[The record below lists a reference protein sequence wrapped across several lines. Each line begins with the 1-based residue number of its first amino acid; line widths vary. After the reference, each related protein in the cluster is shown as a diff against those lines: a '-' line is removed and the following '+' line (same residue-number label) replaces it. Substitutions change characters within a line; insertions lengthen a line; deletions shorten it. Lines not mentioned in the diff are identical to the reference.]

1 MTRFQV
7 FTSVMRF
14 AEIETRF
21 LDFVMSLSSRNDI
34 LTNLMKRRFNDN
46 VELYYY
52 ILFNY
57 IEK

>member
-21 LDFVMSLSSRNDI
+21 LDFVMLLTSRNDI

>member
-7 FTSVMRF
+7 FAHVMRF

-21 LDFVMSLSSRNDI
+21 LDFVMLLTSRNDI

>member
-7 FTSVMRF
+7 FVSVMHF

-21 LDFVMSLSSRNDI
+21 YDFVTSLSSRNDI
-34 LTNLMKRRFNDN
+34 VTNLMSRHFNDN

>member
-7 FTSVMRF
+7 FVSVMHF

-21 LDFVMSLSSRNDI
+21 YEFVTSLSSRNDI
-34 LTNLMKRRFNDN
+34 VSNLMSRHFNDN

>member
-7 FTSVMRF
+7 FVSVMHF
-14 AEIETRF
+14 AEIETCF
-21 LDFVMSLSSRNDI
+21 HDFVTSLSLRNDI
-34 LTNLMKRRFNDN
+34 VTNLMKRRFNDN

>member
-7 FTSVMRF
+7 FVSVMHF

-21 LDFVMSLSSRNDI
+21 HDFVTSLSLRNDI
-34 LTNLMKRRFNDN
+34 VTNLMKRRFNDN

>member
-7 FTSVMRF
+7 FASVMHF

-21 LDFVMSLSSRNDI
+21 YDFVTSLSVRNDI
-34 LTNLMKRRFNDN
+34 LMNLMKHHFNDN

>member
-7 FTSVMRF
+7 FASVMHF

-21 LDFVMSLSSRNDI
+21 YDFVTSLSLRNDI
-34 LTNLMKRRFNDN
+34 VANLMKRRFNDN

>member
-1 MTRFQV
+1 MTLFQV
-7 FTSVMRF
+7 FAHVMRF

-21 LDFVMSLSSRNDI
+21 LDFVASLSQRNDI